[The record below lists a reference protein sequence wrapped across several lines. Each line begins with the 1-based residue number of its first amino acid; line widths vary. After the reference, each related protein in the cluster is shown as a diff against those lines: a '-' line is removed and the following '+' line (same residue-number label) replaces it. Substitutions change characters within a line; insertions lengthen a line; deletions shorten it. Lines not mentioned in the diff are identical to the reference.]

1 MQVLAGACLDEDD
14 ETWKRVLSE
23 MESPGPR
30 NSGSGDIGY
39 GFVDFRGPGFEQ
51 SNYGLR
57 DWPVASA
64 YGPSTEG
71 AGTRVCGYAIK
82 NSGLTGVR

>member
-1 MQVLAGACLDEDD
+1 VEEGNVRGDIL
-14 ETWKRVLSE
+14 RS
-23 MESPGPR
+23 R

-39 GFVDFRGPGFEQ
+39 GFVDLERPGLEQ

-57 DWPVASA
+57 DRPVASA

-71 AGTRVCGYAIK
+71 AGTRVCGHVNK
-82 NSGLTGVR
+82 EE

>member
-1 MQVLAGACLDEDD
+1 MG
-14 ETWKRVLSE
+14 
-23 MESPGPR
+23 
-30 NSGSGDIGY
+30 
-39 GFVDFRGPGFEQ
+39 EQ

-64 YGPSTEG
+64 YDPSTEG

-82 NSGLTGVR
+82 NMWADRRAMTADTRVRGLRRVSRSSSIRKGAIS